1 MLFNKHFF
9 IIKLIEFFRLKYYFC
24 YKLFKIK
31 NQKRYTVT
39 AALPYTNG
47 PIHIGHLAGVYIP
60 ADIFVRYHREKKN
73 DVLFICGSDE
83 HGVAITIK
91 AKKEKTT
98 PREIIDKYHKI
109 IKESFT
115 KLGISFDNYS
125 RTSKK
130 IHHETAS
137 EFFKSLYDQNKL
149 IEKTSDQL
157 YDNEEKQFLA
167 DRYVTG
173 ECPKCY
179 NKNAYGDQCEKCGST
194 LSPEELINPKS
205 TISGSKPIIK
215 KTKHWF
221 LPLDRYEKFISS
233 WIEKKDKV
241 KWKSN
246 VIGQVKS
253 WVENGLQPR
262 AITRDLKW
270 GIPVPLNGI
279 KDKVLYVWF
288 DAPIGYISST
298 KEWAELNNKDWKPYW
313 LDENTELIHFIGKD
327 NIVFHCIIFPIILK
341 EMGNYI
347 LPKNVPAN
355 EFLNLEG
362 EKISTSKN
370 WAVWLPEFLK
380 DFKNDTDILR
390 YVLISNMP
398 ETKDSDFSWKDFQ
411 SKNNNELVS
420 ILGNFINRV
429 FVLINKNYEGNI
441 PKMHLLTSYD
451 KNIISKIKTFPVII
465 GNLIE
470 NYKFREALKEMM
482 NISRIGNKYLADEEP
497 WKLFT
502 SDPMRASTIMFISI
516 QITCL
521 ISVLSRPFI
530 PNFSMKLSNML
541 NFKFNLNWDLLS
553 DKYPYLKN
561 GHKINK
567 SELIFKKIEDS
578 FINEQIEK
586 LKKNSYLNQV

>member
-1 MLFNKHFF
+1 M
-9 IIKLIEFFRLKYYFC
+9 
-24 YKLFKIK
+24 
-31 NQKRYTVT
+31 
-39 AALPYTNG
+39 PYTNG

-221 LPLDRYEKFISS
+221 LPLDRYEKFITS

-270 GIPVPLNGI
+270 GIPVPLNGV

-380 DFKNDTDILR
+380 DFKNDTDVLR

-497 WKLFT
+497 WKLFA
-502 SDPMRASTIMFISI
+502 SNPMRASTIMFISI

-530 PNFSMKLSNML
+530 PNFGMKLSNML

>member
-1 MLFNKHFF
+1 MLDT
-9 IIKLIEFFRLKYYFC
+9 IEK
-24 YKLFKIK
+24 
-31 NQKRYTVT
+31 
-39 AALPYTNG
+39 
-47 PIHIGHLAGVYIP
+47 
-60 ADIFVRYHREKKN
+60 KKN

-429 FVLINKNYEGNI
+429 FVLINKNYEGNV

-521 ISVLSRPFI
+521 ISVLSRPFM
-530 PNFSMKLSNML
+530 PNFSIKLSNML

-553 DKYPYLKN
+553 EKYPYLKN

-567 SELIFKKIEDS
+567 SELIFSKIEDS

>member
-1 MLFNKHFF
+1 M
-9 IIKLIEFFRLKYYFC
+9 
-24 YKLFKIK
+24 
-31 NQKRYTVT
+31 
-39 AALPYTNG
+39 PYTNG

-270 GIPVPLNGI
+270 GIPVPLNGV

-298 KEWAELNNKDWKPYW
+298 KEWAKLNNKDWKPYW

-380 DFKNDTDILR
+380 DFKNDTDVLR

-429 FVLINKNYEGNI
+429 FVLINKNYKGNI

-465 GNLIE
+465 GNLVE

-497 WKLFT
+497 WKLFA
-502 SDPMRASTIMFISI
+502 SNPMRASTIMFISI

>member
-1 MLFNKHFF
+1 M
-9 IIKLIEFFRLKYYFC
+9 
-24 YKLFKIK
+24 
-31 NQKRYTVT
+31 
-39 AALPYTNG
+39 PYTNG

-521 ISVLSRPFI
+521 ISVLSRPFM
-530 PNFSMKLSNML
+530 PNFSIKLSNML

-567 SELIFKKIEDS
+567 SELIFSKIEDS